1 MSHQASSFS
10 RIRDLPSSRLEP
22 IVRFLPMVLDK
33 LLLLVVKPPN
43 FGGKMLDVG
52 QAAFN
57 AIAEIVNKISSA
69 VS

>member
-1 MSHQASSFS
+1 MLVHVPSSLIFFQDQGFAELSTWASS
-10 RIRDLPSSRLEP
+10 P
-22 IVRFLPMVLDK
+22 IFA
-33 LLLLVVKPPN
+33 
-43 FGGKMLDVG
+43 FGPRHVG